1 MFNKIV
7 SLFTLVAFYS
17 VSTACVTWR
26 SADLQAMP
34 PPSSGTAVGSLVKTS
49 GELVK
54 FGPFPARIRK
64 GFVVGRATNVTPAD
78 VSIPLSDV
86 KQINYRQSNGTMTTL
101 LVASLVGVTVLMG
114 VLLKS
119 QPIGIGSILGSA
131 PKR

>member
-1 MFNKIV
+1 MFKKVIG
-7 SLFTLVAFYS
+7 LFTLVAFFS

-26 SADLQAMP
+26 SADLRAAP

-54 FGPFPARIRK
+54 FGSVPARIRD

-86 KQINYRQSNGTMTTL
+86 KQIYYRQSNGTMTTL
-101 LVASLVGVTVLMG
+101 LVASLIGGAVLLAVLM
-114 VLLKS
+114 KS
-119 QPIGIGSILGSA
+119 QPIVTGPVLGGA
-131 PKR
+131 KKR